1 MCSLDLNPSQFS
13 INSKRA
19 LYWRCPESESDLT
32 KRDHSWHCS
41 VHDMIYLYHGECPY
55 CSNLLILTEE
65 KERVPKSNGVSNE
78 KNKKRRTHN
87 TGKRPYRIIDVDLV
101 INEMNRVIC
110 FDCLDN

>member
-65 KERVPKSNGVSNE
+65 KSRAPKSNVVSNE
-78 KNKKRRTHN
+78 KNKKRRTRN

-101 INEMNRVIC
+101 LNEMNRVIC